1 MQVTF
6 KLTAAQLATA
16 TTIIARYVREEEER
30 NAILEASGWGR
41 SVTSESM
48 IDLGN
53 LLPVVQADLP
63 TCFNFNQ
70 NLELNQ
76 DAMTIHYKGE
86 RYPLAQD
93 GGLRVL
99 KEIAD
104 GDISTLRVV
113 GYETSDKRLQW
124 FETLEDYILQRSTQE
139 EFLEYYKNKSLVPTI
154 GSGWLWKIVETRF
167 PALAACMA
175 AIDRGQNE
183 RMLAASFDAKTVK
196 DAKSFF
202 RK

>member
-6 KLTAAQLATA
+6 KLTTAQVTTAAA
-16 TTIIARYVREEEER
+16 IIARYVREEEER
-30 NAILEASGWGR
+30 NAILEASGWEKDDIE
-41 SVTSESM
+41 VEM
-48 IDLGN
+48 LDLGN
-53 LLPVVQADLP
+53 LLPGLP
-63 TCFNFNQ
+63 ASLHSCFNRNQ
-70 NLELNQ
+70 HLMLNQ
-76 DAMTIHYKGE
+76 DAGTVHYKGE

-139 EFLEYYKNKSLVPTI
+139 EFLEYYKKKELKPTI
-154 GSGWLWKIVETRF
+154 GSGWLWLAVESRF

-175 AIDRGQNE
+175 AIGRGQNE
-183 RMLAASFDAKTVK
+183 RMLGASFDAKTLK

>member
-16 TTIIARYVREEEER
+16 AAIIARTAWEEKENDAYEE
-30 NAILEASGWGR
+30 
-41 SVTSESM
+41 M
-48 IDLGN
+48 INLGN
-53 LLPVVQADLP
+53 LLSEIPKK
-63 TCFNFNQ
+63 TICFNFNQ
-70 NLELNQ
+70 HLEVNQ

-175 AIDRGQNE
+175 AIGRGQNE
-183 RMLAASFDAKTVK
+183 RMLGASFDAKTLK